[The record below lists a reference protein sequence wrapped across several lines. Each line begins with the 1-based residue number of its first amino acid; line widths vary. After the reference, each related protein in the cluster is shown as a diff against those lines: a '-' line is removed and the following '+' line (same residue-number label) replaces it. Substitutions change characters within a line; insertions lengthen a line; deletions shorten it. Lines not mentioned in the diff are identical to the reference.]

1 MIKEYYKRIVVK
13 IGIIGLGLMGGSIGI
28 AAKKTYQEVEVIGL
42 DHNDQH
48 CIEALEYG
56 IVDKVVDN
64 LQDFSTVDLLFLAVP
79 VDGIIEILKTLPH
92 VAETTTIIDLGSTKA
107 KIIQAIPPEIRKNF
121 VAAHPMTG
129 TEKSGPTAAIE
140 GLYHGKAVV
149 LCDVEQSGEKQ
160 RNQAKQF
167 FGDIGMKIFYMG
179 AEEHDKH
186 AAYISHMPHALS
198 YALANSVMTQENP
211 KAIIALAGGG
221 FKDMSR
227 IAKSSPNMWRDIF
240 QQNREHLLDGIDSF
254 AGELAQCRALVEEE
268 RWEELHHWM
277 SRANQLHHI
286 L

>member
-1 MIKEYYKRIVVK
+1 
-13 IGIIGLGLMGGSIGI
+13 MGGSLGI
-28 AAKKTYQEVEVIGL
+28 AAKKIYEDVEIIGY
-42 DHNDQH
+42 DHNAQH

-56 IVDKVVDN
+56 IVDKVVDTFDD
-64 LQDFSTVDLLFLAVP
+64 LYGVDILFLAIP
-79 VDGIIEILKTLPH
+79 VDGIIHVLHTLTH
-92 VAETTTIIDLGSTKA
+92 VAEHTTIIDLGSTKA
-107 KIIQAIPPEIRKNF
+107 KIIQSVPAALRKNF

-140 GLYHGKAVV
+140 GLYHGKAIV

-160 RNQAKQF
+160 RELAKKIF
-167 FGDIGMKIFYMG
+167 TDIGMKIFYMD
-179 AEEHDKH
+179 AQEHDKH

-198 YALANSVMTQENP
+198 YALANSVMGQENP

-240 QQNREHLLDGIDSF
+240 QQNREHLLEGIDCFSK
-254 AGELAQCRALVEEE
+254 ELDKCRELVSNEQ
-268 RWEELHHWM
+268 WDELHQWM
-277 SRANQLHHI
+277 TEANTLHHI

>member
-1 MIKEYYKRIVVK
+1 VK
-13 IGIIGLGLMGGSIGI
+13 IGIIGLGLMGGSLGI
-28 AAKKTYQEVEVIGL
+28 AARKPYPNVEIIGF

-56 IVDKVVDN
+56 IVDKVIDDY
-64 LQDFSTVDLLFLAVP
+64 QGFFDVDLLFLAVP
-79 VDGIIEILKTLPH
+79 VDGIIAILQNLSPVSEK
-92 VAETTTIIDLGSTKA
+92 TTIIDLGSTKA
-107 KIIQAIPPEIRKNF
+107 KIVASVPSAIRKNF

-129 TEKSGPTAAIE
+129 TEKSGPSAAIE

-149 LCDVEQSGEKQ
+149 LCDVDQSGETQ
-160 RNQAKQF
+160 RDQAKQF
-167 FGDIGMKIFYMG
+167 FTDIGMKIFYMG
-179 AEEHDKH
+179 AQEHDRH

-198 YALANSVMTQENP
+198 YALANSVMKQENP

-240 QQNREHLLDGIDSF
+240 QQNREHLLDGIDCF
-254 AGELAQCRALVEEE
+254 AGELAQCRALIEEE
-268 RWEELHHWM
+268 KWEELHAWM
-277 SRANQLHHI
+277 TKANALHHI